1 LARRNDYVSD
11 ISHEP
16 QAKKAQSC
24 ILRIKSAANIMI
36 NIARCAV
43 AAILMLIGCLFI
55 MFSGLIEPES
65 DDE

>member
-24 ILRIKSAANIMI
+24 ILRIKSAANL
-36 NIARCAV
+36 ARCAV

-65 DDE
+65 DDD